1 MFNQCVQDLVWAKK
15 HGLLYNSSV
24 DALLPVYKNWCSK
37 IIFYYK
43 PRCTV
48 TQSFSEGDD
57 DDDENDDDDD
67 DDDDDDRSCQ
77 RIGAPPLSS
86 GW

>member
-1 MFNQCVQDLVWAKK
+1 M
-15 HGLLYNSSV
+15 
-24 DALLPVYKNWCSK
+24 
-37 IIFYYK
+37 
-43 PRCTV
+43 

-67 DDDDDDRSCQ
+67 DDRSCQ

-86 GW
+86 G

>member
-1 MFNQCVQDLVWAKK
+1 M
-15 HGLLYNSSV
+15 
-24 DALLPVYKNWCSK
+24 
-37 IIFYYK
+37 
-43 PRCTV
+43 

-67 DDDDDDRSCQ
+67 DDDDRSCQ

-86 GW
+86 G

>member
-1 MFNQCVQDLVWAKK
+1 M
-15 HGLLYNSSV
+15 
-24 DALLPVYKNWCSK
+24 
-37 IIFYYK
+37 
-43 PRCTV
+43 

-67 DDDDDDRSCQ
+67 DDDDDRSCQ

-86 GW
+86 G

>member
-1 MFNQCVQDLVWAKK
+1 M
-15 HGLLYNSSV
+15 
-24 DALLPVYKNWCSK
+24 
-37 IIFYYK
+37 
-43 PRCTV
+43 

-67 DDDDDDRSCQ
+67 DDDDRSCQ
-77 RIGAPPLSS
+77 CIGAPPLSS